1 MATTVETCAM
11 ILVSVCLVVAVAL
24 PMMSRS
30 CPRAAWVLFG
40 YPVALLRVLL
50 TWRRLT
56 TFCDLAV
63 ARRQRKAALVRGDM
77 IVKGDPLRPSP
88 PFITWPWPTVNG
100 FRFRLRMH
108 PGQVPEDYIK
118 ASLAM
123 AHTWHVHSVRVVS
136 PARGWLRVVAV
147 AKDPLSQPLTARS
160 NVSAD
165 LLHAVVGV
173 REDGQPWTV
182 DFRRLPHWLI
192 VGATQSGKSTL
203 INALVCELAPQ
214 PVALVGIDCKGG
226 VELSLYEPR
235 LSALAT
241 TKREA
246 SAVLAG
252 LVELA
257 AERMRLCRR
266 QQVRNIWELPDWLR
280 PMPVVT
286 IVDEVAELFLSATR
300 EEKAESTKAATLII
314 RLAQLGRALGLYLV
328 VAGQRV
334 GSELGPGVTALR
346 AQLGGRICHRVNDA
360 ETAVMALGDLNPDAL
375 VAAQS
380 IGADE
385 PGVAV
390 TADETGGWQRA
401 RSTNIPPAFAEVV
414 TQQYATHAIEIV
426 EITAELNKLP
436 PDANGV
442 DGRAAA

>member
-1 MATTVETCAM
+1 
-11 ILVSVCLVVAVAL
+11 VA
-24 PMMSRS
+24 S
-30 CPRAAWVLFG
+30 WVLFG
-40 YPVALLRVLL
+40 FPVAFLRVLL

-63 ARRQRKAALVRGDM
+63 ARRPRKAAIVRGDM
-77 IVKGDPLRPSP
+77 IVKGDPLRPDP
-88 PFITWPWPTVNG
+88 PFITWPWPTANG

-108 PGQVPEDYIK
+108 PGQTPEGYIK

-123 AHTWHVHSVRVVS
+123 AHTWRMHAVRIES
-136 PARGWLRVVAV
+136 PARGWLRVVAI
-147 AKDPLSQPLTARS
+147 ARDPLNQPLTSRQR
-160 NVSAD
+160 VSAD
-165 LLHAVVGV
+165 LLRAAVGV
-173 REDGQPWTV
+173 REDGQPWV
-182 DFRRLPHWLI
+182 IDLRRLPHWLI

-214 PVALVGIDCKGG
+214 PVTLVGIDCKGG

-246 SAVLAG
+246 SAVLGG

-257 AERMRLCRR
+257 ADRMRLCRR
-266 QQVRNIWELPDWLR
+266 QGVRNIWELPEWLR

-286 IVDEVAELFLSATR
+286 IIDEVAELFLAATR
-300 EEKAESTKAATLII
+300 DEKSETAKATTLLI
-314 RLAQLGRALGLYLV
+314 RLAQLSRALGLHLV

-346 AQLGGRICHRVNDA
+346 AQLGGRVCHRVNDA

-390 TADETGGWQRA
+390 TADETGCWQRA

-414 TQQYATHAIEIV
+414 AQQYAAHAVEIV
-426 EITAELNKLP
+426 EIAAALRAMP
-436 PDANGV
+436 PDSSGS
-442 DGRAAA
+442 DGRVAA